1 MQRRDFIYLGGG
13 AIAWPAL
20 AQDRGKKPVRMGF
33 LSNYSATAGKQLVG
47 CFTNALGRL
56 GWVEGQNL
64 SIEYRWA
71 NSVAENY
78 PRFAAELVSL
88 NLDIIAVNSTPAS
101 QAMRR
106 ATSPTDGVP
115 VVFMSVS
122 DPVASGI
129 VQSIPRP
136 GANITGFS
144 NFFPAN
150 SAKLLEIIGTIV
162 PKLSRIVVL
171 RDAENDGKTL
181 DTKEIQEG
189 GRAVG
194 VAVLDGGARNAENI
208 KKRFSDMEKERP
220 GALIVLVDG
229 ITLSNRELILGLAA
243 QLKIP
248 AIYQVRDF
256 VDSGG
261 LISYG
266 LNFCQHFAQAA
277 TYVDKIL
284 RGAKPSDLPVEL
296 PTKFELVINLKTAK
310 TLGLEIPPTLLALAD
325 EVIE

>member
-56 GWVEGQNL
+56 GWGEGQNL
-64 SIEYRWA
+64 KNQYRWA
-71 NSVAENY
+71 NS
-78 PRFAAELVSL
+78 PAELVRL
-88 NLDIIAVNSTPAS
+88 NLNIIAVNSTPAS

-115 VVFMSVS
+115 VVFMSLS

-266 LNFCQHFAQAA
+266 LNFCQHFSQAA
-277 TYVDKIL
+277 AYPAPL
-284 RGAKPSDLPVEL
+284 
-296 PTKFELVINLKTAK
+296 
-310 TLGLEIPPTLLALAD
+310 
-325 EVIE
+325 